1 MSDHAVLP
9 PSAADRW
16 LNCPGSRALSKG
28 LENTESDAAREGTF
42 AHDIAARAL
51 EVDQPASA
59 FIGVKCDGFEVD
71 EAMANHLQV
80 YIDYVNDLA
89 WLADYVRYEQKV
101 VFNEDNWGTSD
112 AIIVTGSVLDIAD
125 LKFGTFFVGADR
137 NSQLMDYACAALR
150 SLDVTVVE
158 KITTVRMHIVQPR
171 HYDGDNLCRMSQ
183 MSVEDLKR
191 WETTVLEPGIL
202 ATKNPSARLKPGDH
216 CTFCPGKMKCPAFRD
231 EALATVAEVFP
242 DELDAPAVAPPPP
255 STLTE
260 AQLLVA
266 YEALPILRAWI
277 AAVENQANAEAKRGH
292 PLPGYKLVASMGNR
306 AWKDEKATVKAL
318 RTAGVDPHVER
329 VISPNQAQQ
338 VLGNKKAH
346 KQFIDDLCSRA
357 VTGSKLVP
365 MSDGR
370 PSLPMADVFDSVD

>member
-1 MSDHAVLP
+1 MSNHAVLP

-16 LNCPGSRALSKG
+16 LNCPGSRALCEG
-28 LENTESDAAREGTF
+28 LEGTESDAAREGTF

-51 EVDQPASA
+51 EGDTHAGSFVGQE
-59 FIGVKCDGFEVD
+59 GDGFTVD
-71 EAMANHLQV
+71 IDMAKHLQV

-89 WLADYVRYEQKV
+89 WLADYVRYEQNV

-112 AIIVTGSVLDIAD
+112 AIIITGSVLDIVD

-150 SLDVTVVE
+150 SLDIPN

-171 HYDGDNLCRMSQ
+171 HYDGDNLCRMSV

-202 ATKNPSARLKPGDH
+202 ATQNPSARLKPGDH
-216 CTFCPGKMKCPAFRD
+216 CTFCPGKMKCPAFRN
-231 EALATVAEVFP
+231 EALATVAKVFP

-266 YEALPILRAWI
+266 YEALPILKAWI
-277 AAVENQANAEAKRGH
+277 SAVEEHANAEAKRGH
-292 PLPGYKLVASMGNR
+292 PLPGYKLVASIGNR
-306 AWKDEKATVKAL
+306 ALKDEKAAVKAL
-318 RTAGVDPHVER
+318 HTAGIDPHVER
-329 VISPNQAQQ
+329 IISPNKAQQ
-338 VLGNKKAH
+338 ALGNKKAH